1 MKMVALLLDDDQNRY
16 QQLLSR
22 EAMASAER
30 CGATVL
36 QPEFAAGSS
45 WTQIES
51 VNAQLRED
59 SPPDAMMIMLAGEQ
73 YTRPAFQRV
82 LKKGVALAF
91 LNRVPDWTSELRE
104 QFPRAFVA
112 GVAPHQVGIGEI
124 HAHQA
129 LRLARPGVSVVLV
142 TGAAA
147 SATAVER
154 TRGFL
159 EAVKDRL
166 SVHSIDGRWS
176 AAGAQRAL
184 SEWFRL
190 GAAADRS
197 LDLVVCQNDAMASGV
212 RTALAEQAVTSGS
225 PELAGVPVI
234 GCDGLE
240 DEGQAMVSRGEL
252 AATVVLPPTTPSALE
267 ALQRY
272 WDQGERPETVLL
284 DATSFPPV
292 ETLTPHGM

>member
-1 MKMVALLLDDDQNRY
+1 MKRVALLLEDENNRY

-22 EAMASAER
+22 EAKGCAER
-30 CGATVL
+30 CGVTVL
-36 QPEFAAGSS
+36 EPEFAAGSS
-45 WTQIES
+45 WSQIES
-51 VNAQLRED
+51 VNLHLRED
-59 SPPDAMMIMLAGEQ
+59 SPPDAMMVVLAGEQ
-73 YTRPAFQRV
+73 YTRPAFERV
-82 LKKGVALAF
+82 VKAGVALIF
-91 LNRVPDWTSELRE
+91 LNRIPDWASELRE
-104 QFPRAFVA
+104 QYPRALVA

-124 HAHQA
+124 QARQA
-129 LRLARPGVSVVLV
+129 LRLARPGVSAVLV
-142 TGAAA
+142 TGTAA

-176 AAGAQRAL
+176 ATRAQRAL
-184 SEWFRL
+184 SEWFRR
-190 GAAADRS
+190 GTAGDRA
-197 LDLVVCQNDAMASGV
+197 LDLVVCQNDAMAGGA
-212 RTALAEQAVTSGS
+212 REALAEQAATSGP
-225 PELAGVPVI
+225 PELARVPVI

-240 DEGQAMVSRGEL
+240 DEGQAMVTRGEL

-272 WDQGERPETVLL
+272 WEHEERPETVLL

-292 ETLTPHGM
+292 ETLTRQ